1 MKHIDAL
8 NNKYSCSGC
17 TACAQSCPKQCIT
30 MSSDYEGFKYP
41 IVDETRCI
49 QCGICIKVCP

>member
-8 NNKYSCSGC
+8 DNKYNCSGC

-30 MSSDYEGFKYP
+30 MSSDHEGFKYP
-41 IVDETRCI
+41 IVD
-49 QCGICIKVCP
+49 